1 MKKLFVLNCGS
12 SSIKYKLFAIDE
24 DFYTL
29 AQGVIEHI
37 GTVVKDY
44 HAGFELIEKQLQKE
58 GVLKG
63 FDELDAAAHRV
74 VHGGEKLVEPVLID
88 DKVIEIIRQL
98 IPLAPLH
105 NGANLE
111 GILALRKKVPTLTQ
125 VAVFDTAFHQSMPA
139 LSYRYA
145 LPKIFYEKYGI
156 RRFGFHGISH
166 QYLLT
171 QSAKI
176 LKKLPLECNLI
187 TIHLGNGSS
196 ITAIEKGKSID
207 TSMGF
212 TPLEGL
218 VMGTRSGDI
227 DPGILFYLDQN
238 KSSSC
243 MQMQEILN
251 HESGLKGLC
260 GFSDM
265 RDILEQKEMGNEE
278 ALFTFELFCR
288 RIKKYI
294 GAYMAL
300 LGRVDAIVF
309 SGGIGAN
316 SHEVRASVCE
326 GLASFGIVL
335 DDIKNSE
342 KVISATCVES
352 SKSRVA
358 VIVMQTDEE
367 LSIAQQSQK
376 LLQR

>member
-12 SSIKYKLFAIDE
+12 SSVKYKLFAIDE

>member
-243 MQMQEILN
+243 MQMKEILN